1 MAKKDKGTAKTLP
14 MRALDEK
21 GIPYK
26 AHEQSHKQYT
36 SAGVAEELG
45 VPVAQVVK
53 AMIVQRSTHQAGQGE
68 FAVVVIPG
76 DRRLSLKKAG
86 ALLGDKA
93 LRLASERDVVRVTGF
108 QVGSVSVLG
117 FRRDDIAG
125 YVDRQ
130 VLALPQV
137 IISAGRPDVGLALA
151 PDGMVRAMSAQVGN
165 LCEDE

>member
-1 MAKKDKGTAKTLP
+1 MAKKDKGIAKTLP
-14 MRALDEK
+14 MRTLDEQ
-21 GIPYK
+21 GIPYE

-53 AMIVQRSTHQAGQGE
+53 TMIVQRSVHQPAQGE

-76 DRRLSLKKAG
+76 DRRLSLKKADV
-86 ALLGDKA
+86 LLGDEGV
-93 LRLASERDVVRVTGF
+93 RLAAERDVLRVTGF

-130 VLALPQV
+130 VLELPQV
-137 IISAGRPDVGLALA
+137 IISAGRTDAGLALGA
-151 PDGMVRAMSAQVGN
+151 GGRGARHGRAGGQLVRG
-165 LCEDE
+165 

>member
-1 MAKKDKGTAKTLP
+1 
-14 MRALDEK
+14 
-21 GIPYK
+21 
-26 AHEQSHKQYT
+26 
-36 SAGVAEELG
+36 
-45 VPVAQVVK
+45 
-53 AMIVQRSTHQAGQGE
+53 
-68 FAVVVIPG
+68 VVIPG

-108 QVGSVSVLG
+108 QVGSVSVVG

-151 PDGMVRAMSAQVGN
+151 PDGMVRAMSAQLGN

>member
-1 MAKKDKGTAKTLP
+1 MAKKDKGIAKTLP
-14 MRALDEK
+14 MRALDET
-21 GIPYK
+21 GVPYE

-93 LRLASERDVVRVTGF
+93 LRLASER
-108 QVGSVSVLG
+108 
-117 FRRDDIAG
+117 
-125 YVDRQ
+125 
-130 VLALPQV
+130 
-137 IISAGRPDVGLALA
+137 
-151 PDGMVRAMSAQVGN
+151 GMVRAMGAQVGN

>member
-1 MAKKDKGTAKTLP
+1 MAKKDKGIAKTLP
-14 MRALDEK
+14 MRALDEQ
-21 GIPYK
+21 GIPYE

-36 SAGVAEELG
+36 SAGVAEDLG

-53 AMIVQRSTHQAGQGE
+53 AMIVQRSNHQPGQGE

-76 DRRLSLKKAG
+76 DRRLSLKKVG
-86 ALLGDKA
+86 SLLGDKGV
-93 LRLASERDVVRVTGF
+93 RLAAERDVVRVTGY

-125 YVDRQ
+125 YVDSL
-130 VLALPQV
+130 VLNLPQV
-137 IISAGRPDVGLALA
+137 IISAGRPDAGLALV
-151 PDGMVRAMSAQVGN
+151 PEGMVRAMGAQVGN

>member
-1 MAKKDKGTAKTLP
+1 MAKKDKGIAKTLP
-14 MRALDEK
+14 MRVLDEK
-21 GIPYK
+21 GIPYEP
-26 AHEQSHKQYT
+26 HEQSHKQYT
-36 SAGVAEELG
+36 SAGVAEDLG

-53 AMIVQRSTHQAGQGE
+53 AMIIQRSTRQTGQGE

-93 LRLASERDVVRVTGF
+93 LRLAAERDIVRVTGF

-117 FRRDDIAG
+117 FRRDDLAG

-130 VLALPQV
+130 VLDLPQV
-137 IISAGRPDVGLALA
+137 IISAGRPDAGLALSPA
-151 PDGMVRAMSAQVGN
+151 DLVRAMGAQTGN

>member
-1 MAKKDKGTAKTLP
+1 M
-14 MRALDEK
+14 
-21 GIPYK
+21 
-26 AHEQSHKQYT
+26 
-36 SAGVAEELG
+36 
-45 VPVAQVVK
+45 
-53 AMIVQRSTHQAGQGE
+53 
-68 FAVVVIPG
+68 VVIPG

-125 YVDRQ
+125 DVDRQ
-130 VLALPQV
+130 VLDLPQV
-137 IISAGRPDVGLALA
+137 IISAGRSDVGLTLT
-151 PDGMVRAMSAQVGN
+151 PDGMLNAMDAQVGK